1 MFELKAI
8 NRFED
13 LEASEKEGKQIIRK
27 PGDIFIVN
35 NPARARML
43 AGDNSRK
50 IKYAEITKGIKQCP
64 TTDTN
69 EKIVIYQNYLYIIGG
84 IETFLFN
91 LVKNFRHKD
100 ITIICENIEYPQL
113 VNLSKYANV
122 MIDDHTKIECD
133 VLILGNYNCDTVLSR
148 ANAKKVYQMIHADW
162 RGIKQIPAWS
172 NFTWRKDSRID
183 EIICVSENAAQGLK
197 ETMGYDSKVIY
208 NILDNNYKED
218 EGLTFIT
225 LSRATAEKGI
235 FRIVEMAKR
244 FREAGKSFTWF
255 LCCTMDQVTD
265 RKIKDA
271 IKSMPELI
279 IVPPDVK
286 NKMLIKN
293 CDYLV
298 QLSDTESFCYS
309 AYEAL
314 QREVPVILTRFPE
327 AYNIVDE
334 GQNGY
339 LVEMDLSDLDVE
351 KIFNEI
357 PPAKHYIDRCNIED
371 WEKVFKGEF

>member
-13 LEASEKEGKQIIRK
+13 LEASEREGRQIIRK

-148 ANAKKVYQMIHADW
+148 TNAKKVYQMIHADW

-235 FRIVEMAKR
+235 DRILELIDR
-244 FREAGKSFTWF
+244 FKAENKKFIWLMCSS
-255 LCCTMDQVTD
+255 LEQISDPKLKK
-265 RKIKDA
+265 KIKDT
-271 IKSMPELI
+271 KEI
-279 IVPPDVK
+279 IVIPPSIF
-286 NKMLIKN
+286 NKRLIKG

-309 AYEAL
+309 AFEAL
-314 QREVPVILTRFPE
+314 QRGVPVILTDFPE
-327 AYNIVDE
+327 ARKIVDDGE
-334 GQNGY
+334 NGY
-339 LVEMDLSDLDVE
+339 ILNKDLSNLDVD
-351 KIFNEI
+351 KIFNHKPTNI
-357 PPAKHYIDRCNIED
+357 YYIDRCNKDD
-371 WEKVFKGEF
+371 WIKVFEGEF